1 MMGER
6 RDKRLEADLIYIE
19 QCERR
24 LSENREAFFGTLGDL
39 FELATLIPVC
49 EQYYGA
55 EHFRVTRRSSNC
67 SRLFGT
73 ALLFSIRN
81 TNLRCFSRRSS
92 GCFPADFGK
101 KRPRPCRG
109 RFWTEF
115 SLGRSLFSDQPAA
128 GPFNGKDQGR
138 RQQGY
143 DPCEIP
149 AEVER
154 DSPFPS
160 TR

>member
-55 EHFRVTRRSSNC
+55 EHFRDHQAVFELLCDFSELLA
-67 SRLFGT
+67 LFGSACGRT
-73 ALLFSIRN
+73 VQRQRPGAPSAGIR
-81 TNLRCFSRRSS
+81 SM
-92 GCFPADFGK
+92 
-101 KRPRPCRG
+101 
-109 RFWTEF
+109 
-115 SLGRSLFSDQPAA
+115 
-128 GPFNGKDQGR
+128 
-138 RQQGY
+138 
-143 DPCEIP
+143 
-149 AEVER
+149 
-154 DSPFPS
+154 
-160 TR
+160 

>member
-55 EHFRVTRRSSNC
+55 EHFR
-67 SRLFGT
+67 
-73 ALLFSIRN
+73 
-81 TNLRCFSRRSS
+81 
-92 GCFPADFGK
+92 DH
-101 KRPRPCRG
+101 
-109 RFWTEF
+109 
-115 SLGRSLFSDQPAA
+115 
-128 GPFNGKDQGR
+128 
-138 RQQGY
+138 
-143 DPCEIP
+143 
-149 AEVER
+149 
-154 DSPFPS
+154 
-160 TR
+160 

>member
-55 EHFRVTRRSSNC
+55 EHFRGSPGGLRTAL
-67 SRLFGT
+67 RLFGT
-73 ALLFSIRN
+73 ARFFRSGIQ
-81 TNLRCFSRRSS
+81 TFGVSR
-92 GCFPADFGK
+92 GEAQAVFPLISEKNA
-101 KRPRPCRG
+101 PRAVPG
-109 RFWTEF
+109 AFLTEF
-115 SLGRSLFSDQPAA
+115 MPRKISLFGSACGRTVQRQRPGAPSA
-128 GPFNGKDQGR
+128 GIR
-138 RQQGY
+138 
-143 DPCEIP
+143 
-149 AEVER
+149 
-154 DSPFPS
+154 SM
-160 TR
+160 

>member
-55 EHFRVTRRSSNC
+55 EHFRDHQAVFELLCDFSELLAFFDQEYKPSAFLTEFMPRKIF
-67 SRLFGT
+67 LFGSACGRT
-73 ALLFSIRN
+73 VQRQRPGAPSAGIR
-81 TNLRCFSRRSS
+81 SM
-92 GCFPADFGK
+92 
-101 KRPRPCRG
+101 
-109 RFWTEF
+109 
-115 SLGRSLFSDQPAA
+115 
-128 GPFNGKDQGR
+128 
-138 RQQGY
+138 
-143 DPCEIP
+143 
-149 AEVER
+149 
-154 DSPFPS
+154 
-160 TR
+160 

>member
-55 EHFRVTRRSSNC
+55 EHFRDHQAVFELLCDFSELLAFFDQEYKPSAFLAEKLPLISEKNAPGRAGAFLTEFMPRKIF
-67 SRLFGT
+67 LFGSACGRT
-73 ALLFSIRN
+73 VQRQRPGAPSAGIR
-81 TNLRCFSRRSS
+81 SM
-92 GCFPADFGK
+92 
-101 KRPRPCRG
+101 
-109 RFWTEF
+109 
-115 SLGRSLFSDQPAA
+115 
-128 GPFNGKDQGR
+128 
-138 RQQGY
+138 
-143 DPCEIP
+143 
-149 AEVER
+149 
-154 DSPFPS
+154 
-160 TR
+160 